1 MRTPTHEGDLDEA
14 GQDGRGSM
22 LIWAGLFLCMA
33 LYAKVPQI
41 DLAFSAR
48 YFSAGQ
54 GFVHANDPLVRLLYV
69 WTPPIGRTILAVL
82 AVFALTAPLLARLAA
97 RLGHSQLARQCVHSW
112 RHMAVIAV
120 ICGVIGPGLLIE
132 GIFKNTVGRPR
143 PVQIEQFGG
152 NQPFHGPFQPGDDP
166 DSHRSFV
173 SSHAATGFWLM
184 SLGLTAGPVWRR
196 RWLLIGVV
204 AGAIIGMGRIM
215 QGGHFLSDVI
225 FAFYAVWVPCELVAL
240 IDRWRL
246 TRHLPPPSRP
256 HRPQVFKSD
265 DLSD

>member
-1 MRTPTHEGDLDEA
+1 MARITPDHEEHA
-14 GQDGRGSM
+14 QDGRGTM

-41 DLAFSAR
+41 DLSFSAR
-48 YFSAGQ
+48 YFDSAR
-54 GFVHANDPLVRLLYV
+54 GFIHANDPLVRLLYL
-69 WTPPIGRTILAVL
+69 WTPPVGRTILALL
-82 AVFALTAPLLARLAA
+82 AVFSLLAPWLARLAE
-97 RLGHSQLARQCVHSW
+97 RQGRTDTAMRCRTSW

-132 GIFKNTVGRPR
+132 GVFKNTVGRPR
-143 PVQIEQFGG
+143 PVQVEQFGG

-204 AGAIIGMGRIM
+204 AGAVIGMGRIM
-215 QGGHFLSDVI
+215 QGGHFLSDII
-225 FAFYAVWVPCELVAL
+225 FAFYAVWVPCELVAQV
-240 IDRWRL
+240 DRWRL
-246 TRHLPPPSRP
+246 TRHQPPPSRP
-256 HRPQVFKSD
+256 HRPRVFD
-265 DLSD
+265 RDNTTD